1 MDTKKLFVRLLLF
14 VSIFIGA
21 SFALAA
27 PSWLQPELWLMAAG
41 SDIIAPTGSV
51 VINGG
56 AANTNSTAV
65 NLTVSAVDTSG
76 AVQWMSFSNDAISWT
91 ATETYAPL
99 KSWNLPAGDGNK
111 AVWARF
117 IDYAD
122 NTSTPVSDGI
132 FLDTV
137 APSPAALTAPPISTN
152 VSKNKT
158 FNVGWGGAT
167 DAAPSSGIAAYDV
180 EVKKNSGGAWVAWKT
195 GAPAG
200 AAGFPGV
207 PGNSYYFLARAHD
220 AAGNAGPYSAAA
232 RVIVPLDQSKG
243 IVKRVGFAGTVA
255 KAKSPYYLG
264 TVRYST
270 TGGDEITYS
279 FKGSYFALI
288 GTKGPKLSKAVVT
301 IDGAKKTIDAK
312 AAKNKFRQVLMEKPL
327 AMKKHTVK
335 IKNLG
340 TPGRGRFEIDGLGIG
355 K

>member
-14 VSIFIGA
+14 VSVFIGT

-27 PSWLQPELWLMAAG
+27 PGWLQPELWLMAAG

-65 NLTVSAVDTSG
+65 NLTVSAVDAGG

-91 ATETYAPL
+91 ATETYAPF

-117 IDYAD
+117 IDFSD
-122 NTSTPVSDGI
+122 NTSTPVPDGI

-137 APSPAALTAPPISTN
+137 APAAPVVTAPLISTS

-158 FNVGWGGAT
+158 FNVSWGGAE

-180 EVKKNSGGAWVAWKT
+180 EVKTNSGGAWVAWQI

-200 AAGFPGV
+200 AAGFTGA

-220 AAGNAGPYSAAA
+220 GAGNAGPYSAAA

-243 IVKRVGFAGTVA
+243 IVKRVGFAGKVA
-255 KAKSPYYLG
+255 KAKSNYYLG
-264 TVRYST
+264 TVRYSIT
-270 TGGDEITYS
+270 AGDELTYA
-279 FKGSYFALI
+279 FKGNYFALI

-340 TPGRGRFEIDGLGIG
+340 TLRRGRFEIDGNAVGR
-355 K
+355 